1 MYPWV
6 LVSLCHNTRTL
17 KVSLV
22 CPSWAH
28 LQILK
33 VQVSLVLVGGLVS
46 TMAVADDWV
55 EEVLEHLI
63 GFLITSY
70 TANSHDE
77 GVTWK
82 KSCTNQNNA

>member
-1 MYPWV
+1 M
-6 LVSLCHNTRTL
+6 
-17 KVSLV
+17 V

-28 LQILK
+28 LQVLE
-33 VQVSLVLVGGLVS
+33 VQVSLVLVSGLVS

-55 EEVLEHLI
+55 KEILEHLV
-63 GFLITSY
+63 GLLITSN

-82 KSCTNQNNA
+82 MS

>member
-1 MYPWV
+1 MELYHCTINWLFNV
-6 LVSLCHNTRTL
+6 DHYFLMIDS
-17 KVSLV
+17 SV

-28 LQILK
+28 LQVLE
-33 VQVSLVLVGGLVS
+33 VQVSLVLVSGLVS

-55 EEVLEHLI
+55 KEILEQLI
-63 GFLITSY
+63 GFLITSN

-82 KSCTNQNNA
+82 K